1 MPSKSATALRR
12 VSSLSKV
19 SNSQTTTPVPGPASA
34 RPGKPTKPSKIVRL
48 NIPKDFLSGLS
59 PQETLVKP
67 SKTKAKA
74 SPLSQSTTIAS
85 DEPAT
90 ATSVKSE
97 LDPTPILKEEVSRA
111 SPAID
116 VKAEGSSDPK
126 PGDKRKHGTGVEGDD
141 KEKAKTNPRKRP
153 KP

>member
-1 MPSKSATALRR
+1 
-12 VSSLSKV
+12 LS
-19 SNSQTTTPVPGPASA
+19 
-34 RPGKPTKPSKIVRL
+34 
-48 NIPKDFLSGLS
+48 IPKDFLSGLS

-85 DEPAT
+85 EEPAT
-90 ATSVKSE
+90 STSVKSE
-97 LDPTPILKEEVSRA
+97 LDPTPILKEEA
-111 SPAID
+111 AQALPAVD
-116 VKAEGSSDPK
+116 VKAESSSDPK
-126 PGDKRKHGTGVEGDD
+126 PGDKREHGTGVDGDD

>member
-1 MPSKSATALRR
+1 MPPKSATALRR

-19 SNSQTTTPVPGPASA
+19 SSSQTTTPVPSPAST
-34 RPGKPTKPSKIVRL
+34 RPGKSAKPSKIVRL
-48 NIPKDFLSGLS
+48 SIPKDFLSGLS

-85 DEPAT
+85 EEPAT
-90 ATSVKSE
+90 STSVKSE
-97 LDPTPILKEEVSRA
+97 LDPTPILKEEA
-111 SPAID
+111 AQALPAVD
-116 VKAEGSSDPK
+116 VKAESSSDPK
-126 PGDKRKHGTGVEGDD
+126 PGDKREHGTGVDGDD